1 MKVVI
6 DLTEDN
12 IVIWSIGLI
21 RIESQI
27 ESSKNAMIGYILYLE
42 KKEESTILGYF
53 VFFCLS
59 ETWLVGLVVVGG
71 CECEVTFI
79 LSTSNL

>member
-1 MKVVI
+1 MWMKVVI

-53 VFFCLS
+53 VFFCCLKHGS
-59 ETWLVGLVVVGG
+59 WVL
-71 CECEVTFI
+71 
-79 LSTSNL
+79 

>member
-42 KKEESTILGYF
+42 KKKESTILGYF
-53 VFFCLS
+53 VSFCLVCS
-59 ETWLVGLVVVGG
+59 CGWV
-71 CECEVTFI
+71 
-79 LSTSNL
+79 

>member
-53 VFFCLS
+53 VFFCLKHGS
-59 ETWLVGLVVVGG
+59 WVL
-71 CECEVTFI
+71 
-79 LSTSNL
+79 

>member
-53 VFFCLS
+53 VFF
-59 ETWLVGLVVVGG
+59 VV
-71 CECEVTFI
+71 
-79 LSTSNL
+79 